1 MISLVAVSHSPDIAK
16 GISALTGEI
25 AKGCSIYAIGGTI
38 DRSLGADFDAI
49 LATLETAVK
58 AGEVI
63 VLTDLGSARMTAK
76 MAIEALNDEQQ
87 GRVYLSDAAL
97 VEGAIAAAATIAAG
111 FSVSEVLEQLE
122 PLNLPK

>member
-16 GISALTGEI
+16 GLQVLTEEV
-25 AKGCSIYAIGGTI
+25 AKGVCVYAIGGTV
-38 DRSLGADFDAI
+38 DGTLGADFDAI
-49 LATLETAVK
+49 LLTLESAVED
-58 AGEVI
+58 GDVI

-76 MAIEALNDEQQ
+76 MAIEALDEAQQ
-87 GRVYLSDAAL
+87 SRIFLSDAAL

-111 FSVSEVLEQLE
+111 FSLSEVTEQLE

>member
-16 GISALTGEI
+16 GLMALTEEI
-25 AKGCSIYAIGGTI
+25 AKGVSIHAIGGTI
-38 DRSLGADFDAI
+38 DGTLGADFDAI
-49 LATLETAVK
+49 LEALDTVSE

-76 MAIEALNDEQQ
+76 MAIEALDEWKQ
-87 GRVYLSDAAL
+87 RRIYLSDAAL
-97 VEGAIAAAATIAAG
+97 VEGAIVAAATIAAG
-111 FSVSEVLEQLE
+111 FGVSEVLEQLE

>member
-1 MISLVAVSHSPDIAK
+1 MISLVVVSHSPDIAK
-16 GISALTGEI
+16 GLLALTEEI
-25 AKGCSIYAIGGTI
+25 AKGVSIHAIGGTK
-38 DRSLGADFDAI
+38 DGTLGADFDAI
-49 LATLETAVK
+49 LAALGTVAG

-76 MAIEALNDEQQ
+76 MAIEALDDEKQ
-87 GRVYLSDAAL
+87 GRIYLSDAAL

-111 FSVSEVLEQLE
+111 FRVSEVLEQLE

>member
-1 MISLVAVSHSPDIAK
+1 MISLVVVSHSPDIAK
-16 GISALTGEI
+16 GILALTEEI
-25 AKGCSIYAIGGTI
+25 AKGVSIHAIGGTK
-38 DRSLGADFDAI
+38 DGTLGADFDSIFEA
-49 LATLETAVK
+49 LSTVAE

-76 MAIEALNDEQQ
+76 MAIETLDDEKQ
-87 GRVYLSDAAL
+87 GRIHLSDAAL

-111 FSVSEVLEQLE
+111 FCVPEVLEQLE